1 MHILHNKVEEALNII
16 RPYLEEDGGNVEIV
30 EITEDNIVKVSLL
43 GACKTCSMSHMTM
56 KAGIEEIIK
65 KTVPEIRGIEAVS
78 I

>member
-16 RPYLEEDGGNVEIV
+16 RPYLEEDGGNVEII
-30 EITEDNIVKVSLL
+30 EITEDNIVKVGLL

-65 KTVPEIRGIEAVS
+65 KTVPEIKGIEAVS